1 MFDSQKTELV
11 VIFLFLP
18 VKLSELYMYNLK
30 TELLVIFLFL
40 PVKLSKFHIYNLDST
55 WPCQDIKS
63 CLSYNIII
71 LRSITWQLIVLYIK
85 HQCINANH

>member
-1 MFDSQKTELV
+1 
-11 VIFLFLP
+11 
-18 VKLSELYMYNLK
+18 MYKLK

-40 PVKLSKFHIYNLDST
+40 PVKLYELHIYNLDST

-63 CLSYNIII
+63 YLSYNIII
-71 LRSITWQLIVLYIK
+71 LSSITWQLIVLCIK